1 MAGHVIQKIQLTEI
15 CNVSVD
21 IGLTWIY
28 QASGGTSTCLKY
40 LGYVESTKVFVME
53 QVRGIY
59 IYKGKCHTFTE
70 VSILKGTKRLLFLLL
85 HPLVSHKFIHHSL
98 LPFIQHFILFTYCL
112 ALQPRKNLHFL
123 YDRQPFLLFA
133 NCLSLLTFSS
143 HKSFCISSRHLSLDC
158 TLLMFLVA
166 YFQKYFQL
174 PLFDLL

>member
-1 MAGHVIQKIQLTEI
+1 MQCECGHRSYLDLPGFRWNINLSKIFGIRRKYQSF
-15 CNVSVD
+15 CHG
-21 IGLTWIY
+21 IGTWH
-28 QASGGTSTCLKY
+28 
-40 LGYVESTKVFVME
+40 
-53 QVRGIY
+53 

-133 NCLSLLTFSS
+133 NCLSLLTVSS
-143 HKSFCISSRHLSLDC
+143 HNSLCISSRHLSLDC